1 MIYSISL
8 NSRVGTAA
16 DALGLEPKTAAFPQ
30 HFGIEGWYSSSRLRR
45 FLFCSGQPLNPESA
59 ADPVLT
65 KLQELAEL
73 PPGWDYGEG
82 RPTLPYVYQTARAF
96 YQALAP
102 FQLKADAFPCPDGSL
117 YLVFYVGLRSV
128 EIRIWADETID
139 LSVEEDMGKH
149 VKELVSREDISEHEA
164 KNQVIYLLLG
174 QELFQWESSGSFIP
188 DTTISNSLGFAV
200 HSLPTQATELAS
212 RSSIPIV
219 SVPTGTPLCQ
229 HIAQYYP
236 PPIVGEPITYWEIPT
251 DQLPGQT
258 TIIATPSDTGD
269 VCHRELKGLSNNQR
283 IRFFK
288 QQYRSEDVRVCQD
301 GVPVAFRPDE

>member
-1 MIYSISL
+1 MSPATTTMWHMPVY
-8 NSRVGTAA
+8 TATQASDSSEIRTHLSEWIPRGGEEPFLLGDPRLYLKQAITDFLDLAEQSGWYGA
-16 DALGLEPKTAAFPQ
+16 DALGLEPKTVAVPQ
-30 HFGIEGWYSSSRLRR
+30 HFGIEGWHSSSRSRG

-73 PPGWDYGEG
+73 PLGWDYGEG
-82 RPTLPYVYQTARAF
+82 RPTLPHVYQTARAL

-139 LSVEEDMGKH
+139 LSVEEDLGKH

-164 KNQVIYLLLG
+164 KNQVIYQVIYLLLG

-200 HSLPTQATELAS
+200 HSLPTQAMELAS
-212 RSSIPIV
+212 RSSTPIV
-219 SVPTGTPLCQ
+219 SVRQAHRSANTSPST
-229 HIAQYYP
+229 
-236 PPIVGEPITYWEIPT
+236 IP
-251 DQLPGQT
+251 G
-258 TIIATPSDTGD
+258 S
-269 VCHRELKGLSNNQR
+269 
-283 IRFFK
+283 
-288 QQYRSEDVRVCQD
+288 
-301 GVPVAFRPDE
+301 